1 MSPLTTEY
9 VLVPPA
15 KEPEN
20 SIKQLIADFRIHR
33 RSGGQEVGDVGSKT
47 TWQLR
52 QNSEASVIRYL
63 KMNGDLSR
71 E

>member
-1 MSPLTTEY
+1 M
-9 VLVPPA
+9 LVP
-15 KEPEN
+15 K
-20 SIKQLIADFRIHR
+20 LRDTLRL
-33 RSGGQEVGDVGSKT
+33 QEVGVGSKT